1 MNIFT
6 TLRAMPDRFEQ
17 LLAQVPGDCLNW
29 EPANWAGIP
38 SERFS
43 ALGHLGHLLDIETL
57 GYQVRIQ
64 RTLDEALPQL
74 ASLDGYQLAQDNDY
88 PHQDPAVQLARFR
101 AARTHTVSWL
111 QGLPPS
117 AWGRR
122 AQYGNYGEITL
133 DGLVRLL
140 VSHDHQHLAGMQ
152 WLLMRLNADQG
163 LHLPLA

>member
-1 MNIFT
+1 MPIFT
-6 TLRAMPDRFEQ
+6 TLLAMPDRFEQ
-17 LLAQVPGDCLNW
+17 LLGQVPDDYLNW

-43 ALGHLGHLLDIETL
+43 ALGHLCHLLDIETQ
-57 GYQVRIQ
+57 GYQVRFL
-64 RTLDEALPQL
+64 RTLEETLPEL

-101 AARTHTVSWL
+101 AARTHTVTRL
-111 QGLPPS
+111 QGLPSS

-122 AQYGNYGEITL
+122 AHYGNYGEVTL
-133 DGLVRLL
+133 DGLARLL

-152 WLLMRLNADQG
+152 WLLMRLNADKA